1 MLHFTAAQTCWC
13 ALLQDV
19 VGIKN
24 KGHIS
29 QIVTYLCQPS
39 ALASAASGLP
49 DAAQQGQQPG
59 SFMADL
65 DSFVQQAA
73 KVTLSVEG
81 NISAGKS
88 TFLRMLRE
96 SIRDED
102 MRVGAGEGWSG
113 IDVGACVCICEAAGR
128 DAAAVCKATAESQ
141 VPHTLM
147 RNLYCKAHST
157 AWQAALPAS
166 DAPSHPV
173 IL

>member
-1 MLHFTAAQTCWC
+1 M
-13 ALLQDV
+13 
-19 VGIKN
+19 GIKN

-29 QIVTYLCQPS
+29 QIVAYLCQPS
-39 ALASAASGLP
+39 ALAAAASGLP

-65 DSFVQQAA
+65 DSIVQQAA

-102 MRVGAGEGWSG
+102 MRVGAGEGGRG
-113 IDVGACVCICEAAGR
+113 IDVGACVCVRDAAGR
-128 DAAAVCKATAESQ
+128 DATAACKAMSES
-141 VPHTLM
+141 
-147 RNLYCKAHST
+147 RNA
-157 AWQAALPAS
+157 
-166 DAPSHPV
+166 
-173 IL
+173 